1 MSRSVAR
8 IGPTIISVV
17 ALTETEIGG
26 AAAWTVPAGVTCIE
40 GVRVSTA
47 CGTVHDAVLTSVPRL
62 RIYST
67 DAKIEPCEILCPVVG
82 SSPVTHGNGNP
93 KEQCDFY
100 PLNVKV
106 KGGDTIHF
114 YGTQYVTTTTAPWMG
129 IDVYFNTTGP
139 AGPQYHYKACAAV
152 FATTVTAA
160 AAHRDPTTYRISGKR
175 ITAAMGAVWQT
186 TSTAAV
192 GCVGFFSLN
201 STDFNT
207 PYGIE
212 WNQQGGGGILSVGDL
227 QVYLTQ
233 AGFFNPLTGPQ
244 LDISIKDP
252 CNITQTWT
260 NGPTNIVGAFVTG
273 VQYI

>member
-1 MSRSVAR
+1 MAKSVAAV
-8 IGPTIISVV
+8 GPTIISVTGN
-17 ALTETEIGG
+17 TETLIGG
-26 AAAWTVPAGVTCIE
+26 AAWTVPAGVTTIL

-62 RIYST
+62 RIYSM
-67 DAKIEPCEILCPVVG
+67 DAKIEPCEIICPVVG

-93 KEQCDFY
+93 KEQSPFY
-100 PLNVKV
+100 PLNVRV
-106 KGGDTIHF
+106 KGGDSIYF

-129 IDVYFNTTGP
+129 VDVYFSTGGGS
-139 AGPQYHYKACAAV
+139 GPQYHYKACAAV
-152 FATTVTAA
+152 YATTVTAG
-160 AAHRDPTTYRISGKR
+160 AAHRDPTTYRISGR
-175 ITAAMGAVWQT
+175 VITCALGAVWQT

-192 GCVGFFSLN
+192 GCIGKFSLT

-227 QVYLTQ
+227 DVYTTM
-233 AGFFNPLTGPQ
+233 AGNVDPNSGEQ
-244 LDISIKDP
+244 LDITIKDP
-252 CNITQTWT
+252 CNITQTFT